1 MIKMNLP
8 KKPIHFSTTMVGKE
22 KMYEVSLS
30 PAIFEQVKHLL
41 DTLSLKFVCGIDD
54 SSRYSEI
61 RYSRKNMTID
71 EARMI
76 VRFLQT
82 AGMLDG

>member
-1 MIKMNLP
+1 MGRQVP
-8 KKPIHFSTTMVGKE
+8 KRPIHFSTVITGNE
-22 KMYEVSLS
+22 KRYEVSLS
-30 PAIFEQVKHLL
+30 PIIYEQVKHLL
-41 DTLSLKFVCGIDD
+41 DTLSLEFVCGID
-54 SSRYSEI
+54 SSSIYSEI

-76 VRFLQT
+76 ARFLQT